1 MWKGWRWQW
10 FKAGSSVEPVELG
23 DGMEALDETLEESGL
38 ESSQTLGER
47 CERLEDLEDPL
58 EYLEDLVR
66 FW

>member
-1 MWKGWRWQW
+1 M
-10 FKAGSSVEPVELG
+10 EPVELG